1 MTALNNDLIY
11 SLRQQ
16 DINKPVKFLYDN
28 YFDSVV
34 ALVQINGGSE
44 DDAADIFQET
54 VMVLIDKVKTGQFRG
69 DSSIKTFM
77 IAIARNLWLQELR
90 SRNRRDARENKFGTA
105 APTAEDGEM
114 RLFSKENNKVMDVI
128 FEAVGDVCTKILVGF
143 YYEELSMRE
152 LLEKFNYENE
162 QVLRNRKSKCMKKV
176 KELFTDKPDLTQQL
190 KNLVFYGK

>member
-28 YFDSVV
+28 YFEAVV
-34 ALVQINGGSE
+34 SLVQMNGGSA

-54 VMVLIDKVKTGQFRG
+54 VMILIDKVKSGQFRG

-77 IAIARNLWLQELR
+77 MAIARNLWLQEMR
-90 SRNRRDARENKFGTA
+90 SRNRRDARETKYGYGGPETEEA
-105 APTAEDGEM
+105 EM
-114 RLFSKENNKVMDVI
+114 RLFSKENNKMMNVV

-143 YYEELSMRE
+143 YYEELSMKT
-152 LLEKFNYENE
+152 LLEKFNYESE
-162 QVLRNRKSKCMKKV
+162 QVLRNRKSKCMKKL
-176 KELFTDKPDLTQQL
+176 KDLFTDKPDLTQQL